1 MVYFIII
8 LILLLAILGPQ
19 HWSKHILDKYAEPQP
34 HIPGTGGE
42 LARHLLDRLGMSHVK
57 VEIAGEGED
66 HYDPREKAV
75 RLSPRF
81 FEQNSLS
88 AVAVAAHEVGH
99 AIQDHHGE
107 ALLNLRNRLA
117 VFAHQAQKIGA
128 IAMLGIPVIAMLT
141 RSPGAGGLMLLIG
154 VASMLTGVILHLVT
168 LPVEIDASFGKAL
181 PLLSEGYI
189 RKEEQAAVKKILRAA
204 ALTYLAASLNSLL
217 NLWRW
222 IAILRR

>member
-1 MVYFIII
+1 MVY
-8 LILLLAILGPQ
+8 LVLTLVLLLAILGPQ
-19 HWSKHILDKYAEPQP
+19 YWSKHTLDTYAEPQA

-57 VEIAGEGED
+57 VEKTTEGED
-66 HYDPREKAV
+66 HYDPRDKAV

-81 FEQNSLS
+81 YEQNSLS

-99 AIQDHHGE
+99 AIQDHHAE
-107 ALLNLRNRLA
+107 ALLRLRTRLA
-117 VFAHQAQKIGA
+117 VFAIQVQKIGA
-128 IAMLGIPVIAMLT
+128 VAMLGIPVIAMLT
-141 RSPGAGGLMLLIG
+141 RSPGAGGLMLLVG
-154 VASMLTGVILHLVT
+154 LSSMLVGVVLHLAT
-168 LPVEIDASFGKAL
+168 LPVEIDASFNKAL
-181 PLLSEGYI
+181 PLLREGYI
-189 RKEEQAAVKKILRAA
+189 RKEDQPAVRKILRAA